1 MTDPPILA
9 EGVLHEQI
17 GPILY
22 RATLPNGKQV
32 IAHLSKPL
40 TDSKVVFE
48 PGSRVTLELTPY
60 DFDIA
65 RISGPVTDA
74 QSGPTEGI
82 GRRAEK

>member
-9 EGVLHEQI
+9 EGLLLEQI

-22 RATLPNGKQV
+22 RATLPNGKEV

-40 TDSKVVFE
+40 TDAGAVFE
-48 PGSRVTLELTPY
+48 TGTRVQMELTPY

-65 RISGPVTDA
+65 RITGTSATHLGSGDQATA
-74 QSGPTEGI
+74 
-82 GRRAEK
+82 

>member
-9 EGVLHEQI
+9 EGVLHERL

-22 RATLPNGKQV
+22 RATLPNGKPV

-40 TDSKVVFE
+40 TDAGAVFE
-48 PGSRVTLELTPY
+48 PGTRAHLELTPY

-65 RISGPVTDA
+65 RITGSASD
-74 QSGPTEGI
+74 S
-82 GRRAEK
+82 

>member
-9 EGVLHEQI
+9 EGTLHEQI

-22 RATLPNGKQV
+22 RATLPNGKPV

-40 TDSKVVFE
+40 TDSKAIFE
-48 PGSRVTLELTPY
+48 PGSRVRLELTPY

-65 RISGPVTDA
+65 RITGCASE
-74 QSGPTEGI
+74 S
-82 GRRAEK
+82 

>member
-9 EGVLHEQI
+9 KGTLHEQI

-22 RATLPNGKQV
+22 RATLPNGKPV

-40 TDSKVVFE
+40 TDAKAVFE
-48 PGSRVTLELTPY
+48 PGSHVHLELTPY

-65 RISGPVTDA
+65 RITGSVSD
-74 QSGPTEGI
+74 S
-82 GRRAEK
+82 